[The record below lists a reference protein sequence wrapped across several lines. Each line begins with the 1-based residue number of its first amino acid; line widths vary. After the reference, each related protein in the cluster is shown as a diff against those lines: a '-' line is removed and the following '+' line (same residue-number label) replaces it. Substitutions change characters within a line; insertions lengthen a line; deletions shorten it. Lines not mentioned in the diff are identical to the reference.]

1 MKWERAEKMFAHSG
15 LSLTEGQFHQF
26 STYQEILVE
35 TNRRMNLTTITED
48 AEVWRKHFLD
58 SCLPFQYV
66 EIPKGAA
73 VIDVG
78 TGAGFPGIP
87 MRILRPDLRLTM
99 LDSLQKRVDFL
110 RDCCNENLCKT
121 AVKADKRVV
130 KASGNRRQNSAE
142 AGVSHTVHGRGT
154 GHEPFAGHS

>member
-73 VIDVG
+73 MIDVG

-99 LDSLQKRVDFL
+99 LDSLQKRVHFL
-110 RDCCNENLCKT
+110 ESVCQALQIPVHCVHAR
-121 AVKADKRVV
+121 ADGSIR
-130 KASGNRRQNSAE
+130 SLWI
-142 AGVSHTVHGRGT
+142 TL
-154 GHEPFAGHS
+154 

>member
-87 MRILRPDLRLTM
+87 MRIAADDAGQPAKAGAFSGIRLPGVAN
-99 LDSLQKRVDFL
+99 SSA
-110 RDCCNENLCKT
+110 LCACKGRIWRKT
-121 AVKADKRVV
+121 A
-130 KASGNRRQNSAE
+130 GF
-142 AGVSHTVHGRGT
+142 TGT
-154 GHEPFAGHS
+154 I

>member
-66 EIPKGAA
+66 EIPKE
-73 VIDVG
+73 I
-78 TGAGFPGIP
+78 
-87 MRILRPDLRLTM
+87 
-99 LDSLQKRVDFL
+99 KEFL
-110 RDCCNENLCKT
+110 SE
-121 AVKADKRVV
+121 
-130 KASGNRRQNSAE
+130 
-142 AGVSHTVHGRGT
+142 
-154 GHEPFAGHS
+154 

>member
-1 MKWERAEKMFAHSG
+1 MKWERAEKLFMHSG
-15 LSLTEGQFHQF
+15 LSLTEEQFRKF

-66 EIPKGAA
+66 EIPVGAA

-87 MRILRPDLRLTM
+87 MRILRPDLRLTL
-99 LDSLQKRVDFL
+99 LDSLQKRVQ
-110 RDCCNENLCKT
+110 LCKCQCIACT
-121 AVKADKRVV
+121 QGQNLLENSRIF
-130 KASGNRRQNSAE
+130 GNNLMLPVQEQWQHCHCFVN
-142 AGVSHTVHGRGT
+142 TVCRL
-154 GHEPFAGHS
+154 

>member
-99 LDSLQKRVDFL
+99 LDSLQKRVHFL
-110 RDCCNENLCKT
+110 ESARRCKFQCTVCMQGQNLAENSRIYGNNLTLRVREPWQQCRCCVNIACRL
-121 AVKADKRVV
+121 
-130 KASGNRRQNSAE
+130 
-142 AGVSHTVHGRGT
+142 
-154 GHEPFAGHS
+154 

>member
-99 LDSLQKRVDFL
+99 LDSLQKRVHFL
-110 RDCCNENLCKT
+110 ESVCQALQIPVQGQNLAENSRIYGNNLMLRVREPWQQCRCCVNIACHL
-121 AVKADKRVV
+121 
-130 KASGNRRQNSAE
+130 
-142 AGVSHTVHGRGT
+142 
-154 GHEPFAGHS
+154 